1 MRVGCALWHEA
12 QWHDSR
18 ATCEPALAAV
28 WSRRS
33 ISMLTLLA
41 HLSLDILNPRRTTR
55 APAGAPARPVTH
67 VVSPS
72 RVRDVDVF
80 RFRGPSRRHLQN
92 VFKPAACERTL

>member
-1 MRVGCALWHEA
+1 MWHEA

-41 HLSLDILNPRRTTR
+41 HLSLDILDGR
-55 APAGAPARPVTH
+55 PAGAPARPVTH
-67 VVSPS
+67 VV
-72 RVRDVDVF
+72 
-80 RFRGPSRRHLQN
+80 
-92 VFKPAACERTL
+92 